1 MNAQISAAHSAV
13 IGTAF
18 SLIENELPLRW
29 WRRLHLAPANGL
41 GAGRRAI
48 FLALLTWLPIVLWAA
63 ATGHLWNDATGEQLL
78 QHYGVHI
85 RCLVAIPLLVLA
97 EAALHKASLRIV
109 PQFVASG
116 LIDDAIRDR
125 FDALLRDVRRWRDM
139 SLPWVFV
146 IGAALAWSLANRPE
160 LHDDAL
166 SWAVDANGQLGFG
179 GLWAAYVV
187 RPIFLALVL
196 GWLWRIILVASW
208 FWRVGRL
215 DLALVPTH
223 PDRAGGL
230 AFVEKVPGAFAM
242 VTFALSAILAS
253 HWAHEIVHHGATLQS
268 FKLPAVGFVV
278 LWTLLMLLPL
288 FALAP
293 PLIAARGRAIPAYA
307 ELVGEQGRLVHRRWI
322 LRERIDDAPILDAP
336 EIGPVADAASLYDAV
351 KRMGIV
357 PIGKGS
363 IVQIL
368 VPIALPFIVVAMLQI
383 PAKELLFKLAKAL
396 L

>member
-18 SLIENELPLRW
+18 S
-29 WRRLHLAPANGL
+29 
-41 GAGRRAI
+41 
-48 FLALLTWLPIVLWAA
+48 T
-63 ATGHLWNDATGEQLL
+63 
-78 QHYGVHI
+78 
-85 RCLVAIPLLVLA
+85 
-97 EAALHKASLRIV
+97 
-109 PQFVASG
+109 
-116 LIDDAIRDR
+116 
-125 FDALLRDVRRWRDM
+125 
-139 SLPWVFV
+139 
-146 IGAALAWSLANRPE
+146 
-160 LHDDAL
+160 
-166 SWAVDANGQLGFG
+166 
-179 GLWAAYVV
+179 
-187 RPIFLALVL
+187 
-196 GWLWRIILVASW
+196 
-208 FWRVGRL
+208 
-215 DLALVPTH
+215 
-223 PDRAGGL
+223 
-230 AFVEKVPGAFAM
+230 
-242 VTFALSAILAS
+242 
-253 HWAHEIVHHGATLQS
+253 

-383 PAKELLFKLAKAL
+383 PAKELLLKLAKAL

>member
-1 MNAQISAAHSAV
+1 MSYNNPDAE
-13 IGTAF
+13 F
-18 SLIENELPLRW
+18 SPIENELPLRCA
-29 WRRLHLAPANGL
+29 RRLHLVPANGL
-41 GAGRRAI
+41 GVGRRAI

-63 ATGHLWNDATGEQLL
+63 ATGHLWNDATGDKLL
-78 QHYGVHI
+78 QHYGVHT

-116 LIDDAIRDR
+116 LIGDADTGSIRR
-125 FDALLRDVRRWRDM
+125 AARRRAAIARHVVAVGVC
-139 SLPWVFV
+139 VF
-146 IGAALAWSLANRPE
+146 GAALAWSLANRPE
-160 LHDDAL
+160 LNDDAL
-166 SWAVDANGQLGFG
+166 SWAVEGNGRLGFG

-196 GWLWRIILVASW
+196 GWLWRIILVAYW

-253 HWAHEIVHHGATLQS
+253 HWAHEIVHHAATLQS
-268 FKLPAVGFVV
+268 FKLPAVGFVA

-288 FALAP
+288 LALAP
-293 PLIAARGRAIPAYA
+293 ALAATRGRAIPAYA
-307 ELVGEQGRLVHRRWI
+307 ALVGEQGRL
-322 LRERIDDAPILDAP
+322 
-336 EIGPVADAASLYDAV
+336 GASAV
-351 KRMGIV
+351 DSPRTNR
-357 PIGKGS
+357 
-363 IVQIL
+363 
-368 VPIALPFIVVAMLQI
+368 
-383 PAKELLFKLAKAL
+383 
-396 L
+396 